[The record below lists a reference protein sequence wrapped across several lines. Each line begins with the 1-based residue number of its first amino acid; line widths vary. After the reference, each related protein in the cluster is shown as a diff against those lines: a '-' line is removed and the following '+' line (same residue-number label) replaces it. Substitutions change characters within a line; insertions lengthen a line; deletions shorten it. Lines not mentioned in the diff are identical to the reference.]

1 MTLKNAA
8 LRALIGTI
16 LMTGLFVWTFVLAF
30 LNVLGDLVP
39 AVTVAVAA
47 TVPRHYFR
55 YRVLFHRADYNRVAT
70 TTKTPAPKENDVSN
84 PVSEESIT
92 CASCEYR
99 YARSRA
105 ICPMCGTAAPA
116 VEPVPPPSPVPDELR
131 TNHKTL
137 QSSLNSQP
145 RPPRA
150 GHKRLIS
157 IVVASIVLMVV
168 SSVFY
173 EVHKRNLAKESG
185 SAAEPTATSPQPKV
199 INADQRHIARNQI
212 RRIQHVIPAKMET
225 AQTPGPAKE
234 DDPVELWKAVKRGN
248 VSAEVALANLYLQGK
263 SVPQSCEQAHMLLQT
278 ASTKGSKAADTL
290 LKSSYAERCE

>member
-1 MTLKNAA
+1 
-8 LRALIGTI
+8 
-16 LMTGLFVWTFVLAF
+16 
-30 LNVLGDLVP
+30 
-39 AVTVAVAA
+39 
-47 TVPRHYFR
+47 
-55 YRVLFHRADYNRVAT
+55 
-70 TTKTPAPKENDVSN
+70 VSN
-84 PVSEESIT
+84 PVSDEPIS

-99 YARSRA
+99 YPRSRA

-116 VEPVPPPSPVPDELR
+116 VEHIEPPAPVPNEFR

-145 RPPRA
+145 RPPHPGLR
-150 GHKRLIS
+150 RLIP
-157 IVVASIVLMVV
+157 IVVVSIVLMAV

-173 EVHKRNLAKESG
+173 EAHKRNLAKESG
-185 SAAEPTATSPQPKV
+185 SAAELSTTSAQPKV
-199 INADQRHIARNQI
+199 KNADQRHIARNPI
-212 RRIQHVIPAKMET
+212 RRVQHVIPAKMET
-225 AQTPGPAKE
+225 AQTLDPAKE

-278 ASTKGSKAADTL
+278 ASTKGSKAADIL

>member
-1 MTLKNAA
+1 
-8 LRALIGTI
+8 
-16 LMTGLFVWTFVLAF
+16 
-30 LNVLGDLVP
+30 
-39 AVTVAVAA
+39 
-47 TVPRHYFR
+47 
-55 YRVLFHRADYNRVAT
+55 
-70 TTKTPAPKENDVSN
+70 VSN
-84 PVSEESIT
+84 PVSDEPIT

-99 YARSRA
+99 YPRSRA

-116 VEPVPPPSPVPDELR
+116 VEPIQPPSPVPNKFR

-145 RPPRA
+145 RPPHPGLR
-150 GHKRLIS
+150 RLIP
-157 IVVASIVLMVV
+157 IVVVSIVLIVV
-168 SSVFY
+168 SSVLY

-185 SAAEPTATSPQPKV
+185 SAAELTATSGQPKV
-199 INADQRHIARNQI
+199 KNADQRHIARNPV
-212 RRIQHVIPAKMET
+212 RRVQHLIPAKLGT
-225 AQTPGPAKE
+225 AQTPDTAKE

-263 SVPQSCEQAHMLLQT
+263 SVSQNCEQAHMLLQT

>member
-1 MTLKNAA
+1 
-8 LRALIGTI
+8 
-16 LMTGLFVWTFVLAF
+16 
-30 LNVLGDLVP
+30 
-39 AVTVAVAA
+39 
-47 TVPRHYFR
+47 
-55 YRVLFHRADYNRVAT
+55 
-70 TTKTPAPKENDVSN
+70 VSN
-84 PVSEESIT
+84 PVSDEPIT

-99 YARSRA
+99 YPRSRA

-116 VEPVPPPSPVPDELR
+116 VEPIQPSSPVPDEFR

-145 RPPRA
+145 RPPHPGLR
-150 GHKRLIS
+150 RLIP
-157 IVVASIVLMVV
+157 IVVVSIVLMVV
-168 SSVFY
+168 SSVLY

-185 SAAEPTATSPQPKV
+185 PAAELTATSGQPKV
-199 INADQRHIARNQI
+199 KTADQRHIARNPV
-212 RRIQHVIPAKMET
+212 RRVQHVIPAKLGT
-225 AQTPGPAKE
+225 AQTPDTAKE

-248 VSAEVALANLYLQGK
+248 VSAEVALANLYLQGT